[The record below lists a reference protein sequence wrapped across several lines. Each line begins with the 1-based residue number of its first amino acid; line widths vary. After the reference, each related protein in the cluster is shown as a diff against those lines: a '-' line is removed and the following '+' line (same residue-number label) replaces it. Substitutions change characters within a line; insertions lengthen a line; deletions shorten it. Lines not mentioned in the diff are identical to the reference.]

1 MLSLSRKKIIVFL
14 LVSTVAQA
22 QVKTKHQPNYDAK
35 PLRFGYYIGMGSTHY
50 ITKYKDSF
58 FSPENEN
65 AAVPIYGVTSPN
77 ATTIRAGAMINYYL
91 NDYFDVRFSP
101 LNLSIQKRNLTYIEG
116 VADNLDEGTPI
127 KVEQVDKAW
136 LEIPFH
142 VKYKSE
148 RRFNSRMYVFGG
160 ARMAF
165 ETNTVGRRGSKRT
178 SGRTSM
184 RSADFL
190 IEYGAGLE
198 IFRPYFKV
206 TPEIHFS
213 HGLFDMIRNNNTDHH
228 LQHVKSLRTHMVS
241 LLILFQ

>member
-1 MLSLSRKKIIVFL
+1 M
-14 LVSTVAQA
+14 LVSAVAQA

-35 PLRFGYYIGMGSTHY
+35 PLRFGYYIGMGTTHY
-50 ITKYKDSF
+50 VTKYQDSF
-58 FSPENEN
+58 FSSINQNDP
-65 AAVPIYGVTSPN
+65 APIYSVTSPN

-101 LNLSIQKRNLTYIEG
+101 LNLSIQKRNITYIQGKAGNPDEG
-116 VADNLDEGTPI
+116 VPV

-136 LEIPFH
+136 LEVPFH

-148 RRFNSRMYVFGG
+148 RRFNTRMYVFGG
-160 ARMAF
+160 TRLAF
-165 ETNTVGRRGSKRT
+165 ETNTVGRRGAKRT
-178 SGRTSM
+178 SGRSSM
-184 RSADFL
+184 RSGDFM

-213 HGLFDMIRNNNTDHH
+213 HGLFDMIRNNNQDHH
-228 LQHVKSLRTHMVS
+228 LQHVKSMRTHMVS